1 MLLLLLLR
9 RLIMTVGV
17 GLHSATH
24 TTHAFPPRLETI
36 HPPTSALPPADSALP
51 TLSLPVHP
59 ILPDVVVVVALVISR
74 TSAVPE
80 VRGSIRRQSVES
92 YDLIIEV
99 LRNSY
104 IRSFPTSTRNSSK
117 YRVKVKKTG
126 TKCTAWWAIKDV
138 LLLFLH

>member
-1 MLLLLLLR
+1 MLLLLLLLR

-59 ILPDVVVVVALVISR
+59 ILPDVVVVALVISR

-104 IRSFPTSTRNSSK
+104 VHFLRRPE
-117 YRVKVKKTG
+117 
-126 TKCTAWWAIKDV
+126 TAANTE
-138 LLLFLH
+138 

>member
-1 MLLLLLLR
+1 MVDSSIGLEIGR
-9 RLIMTVGV
+9 HAAAAAKTDNDGV

-36 HPPTSALPPADSALP
+36 HPPTSALLPADSALP

-104 IRSFPTSTRNSSK
+104 VHFLRRPE
-117 YRVKVKKTG
+117 
-126 TKCTAWWAIKDV
+126 TAANTE
-138 LLLFLH
+138 